1 MLHAFATTVSLSR
14 LVTAMKESGRRSA
27 SDHFYN
33 FQVYPEDSWIL
44 TQAMSR
50 FKVIF
55 AGKTWIN
62 KNRKEI
68 NS

>member
-1 MLHAFATTVSLSR
+1 
-14 LVTAMKESGRRSA
+14 MKESGRRSA